1 MRRDSD
7 RPARPDARSKLPRG
21 LRPDVVLYVEDD
33 DDNWDVAELRLSKHY
48 AMLRAKDDE
57 SACRIVRERRGEIDI
72 ILMDIEL
79 RGSTL
84 NGVEL
89 TELLRGNRLP
99 SRADLPAY
107 AHDLPVLSKP
117 IVYVTAH
124 GARYSNV
131 RLLLSGADKVIAKP
145 VDFTALQVA
154 LSELLLER
162 TVG

>member
-1 MRRDSD
+1 MRKDND
-7 RPARPDARSKLPRG
+7 ALPPEARSRLPRG
-21 LRPDVVLYVEDD
+21 LRPEVLLYVEDD
-33 DDNWDVAELRLSKHY
+33 DDNWEVAELRLSKHY
-48 AMLRAKDDE
+48 ALLRAHDDE
-57 SACRIVRERRGEIDI
+57 SVCRIVRERRGEIDI

-89 TELLRGNRLP
+89 TELLRGNRVPRRDSLP
-99 SRADLPAY
+99 EY
-107 AHDLPVLSKP
+107 ARGLPVLSKP
-117 IVYVTAH
+117 IIYVTAH

-154 LSELLLER
+154 LSELLMER

>member
-1 MRRDSD
+1 MRKDTD
-7 RPARPDARSKLPRG
+7 RPPPEARSRLPRG

-33 DDNWDVAELRLSKHY
+33 DDNWDVAELRLGKHY
-48 AMLRAKDDE
+48 AMLRATNDE

-89 TELLRGNRLP
+89 TELLRGNRLT
-99 SRADLPAY
+99 SRTDLPAY
-107 AHDLPVLSKP
+107 ARDLPVLSKP

-131 RLLLSGADKVIAKP
+131 RLLLSGADKVIPKP